1 VAWLIISST
10 DWLLKLTGK
19 SVDDALGH
27 TGCQYL
33 VLTTRLYLLVGFF
46 ASQMTLARFAVGNF
60 TGSGDLKSF
69 GYSFV
74 RLSHSEILGKG

>member
-1 VAWLIISST
+1 
-10 DWLLKLTGK
+10 
-19 SVDDALGH
+19 
-27 TGCQYL
+27 
-33 VLTTRLYLLVGFF
+33 LLVGFF